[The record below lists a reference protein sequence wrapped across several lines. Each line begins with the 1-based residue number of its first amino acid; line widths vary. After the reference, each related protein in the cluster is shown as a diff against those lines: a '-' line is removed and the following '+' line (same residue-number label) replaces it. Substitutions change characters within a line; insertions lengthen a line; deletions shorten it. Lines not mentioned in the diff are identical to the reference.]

1 MRSQFKYSTLDFTG
15 ITKPLCIKHS
25 DFEIPV
31 KSSVSYLN
39 YYFNVLSIYVKQRYL
54 TLQQCSRFG
63 ELRKKTSVHEW
74 HLIVSSILWNVTNLV
89 VKMLIFFF
97 ILILL
102 SKKFRFIGTLTKRK
116 ELFDNICRASAY
128 IRTWCTCTLQTRT
141 LTKRYLCQIFLYLQ
155 PCRWTSICVVIISSA
170 NVIHAINI

>member
-1 MRSQFKYSTLDFTG
+1 MNISNAGSKFLKSCNEDSFITIYSYRKGILHHITLMF
-15 ITKPLCIKHS
+15 L
-25 DFEIPV
+25 V
-31 KSSVSYLN
+31 
-39 YYFNVLSIYVKQRYL
+39 YVEQRFS

-128 IRTWCTCTLQTRT
+128 IRMWFTCTLQTRT
-141 LTKRYLCQIFLYLQ
+141 LTKRYLWQICLYLQ

-170 NVIHAINI
+170 NVNHAINI